1 MPRRFFWRTCG
12 DSHLL
17 PLPVCRQGLLQSK
30 TRTNSHRGENTQS
43 FTLELTHTS
52 RSRQDFGHQASRNK
66 CIASSNKCLTSSN
79 KCHASRNK
87 CLFFSLF
94 LRLPYNPVLSWI
106 SRSLWA
112 PIWLASNPNYNHKT
126 QRASMPR
133 RVRKQAARAPHALK
147 PHSGHRL
154 ERECMRQA
162 ELWFLSY
169 WPDV

>member
-79 KCHASRNK
+79 KCHASRNNK
-87 CLFFSLF
+87 LLETSASLLATSVGAQERGFGWLCCFSS
-94 LRLPYNPVLSWI
+94 LRLELIGLVVW
-106 SRSLWA
+106 SLRTEG
-112 PIWLASNPNYNHKT
+112 SK
-126 QRASMPR
+126 R
-133 RVRKQAARAPHALK
+133 
-147 PHSGHRL
+147 GHRHRW
-154 ERECMRQA
+154 EVFTKRSTRK
-162 ELWFLSY
+162 SI
-169 WPDV
+169 P